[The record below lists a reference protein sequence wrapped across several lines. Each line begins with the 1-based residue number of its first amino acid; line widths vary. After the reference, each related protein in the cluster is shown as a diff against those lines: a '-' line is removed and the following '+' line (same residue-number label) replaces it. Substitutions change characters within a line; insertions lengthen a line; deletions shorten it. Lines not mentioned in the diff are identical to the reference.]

1 MDSIKEPGR
10 LTYTVE
16 EAGEMLGIS
25 RAKAYE
31 SARTGE
37 LPTVRFGR
45 RMVVPVD
52 GLLRLLGVSEDD
64 RRELVRSCLVQPR
77 DDVAVG
83 VEGDRDV
90 RVAEP
95 LRDDLGV
102 DASAERERRRRVSQV
117 VQPDLRQL
125 GSTDRVAERLADV
138 LRLEGSTID
147 LREHQIEGR
156 VDRFLKGR

>member
-1 MDSIKEPGR
+1 MDIGTESRR

-31 SARTGE
+31 CARTGE

-45 RMVVPVD
+45 RMVVPID
-52 GLLRLLGVSEDD
+52 ALLRLVGVSEDD
-64 RRELVRSCLVQPR
+64 RRELVRGCLVQTR

-83 VEGDRDV
+83 VERDGDV

-95 LRDDLGV
+95 LAHDL
-102 DASAERERRRRVSQV
+102 
-117 VQPDLRQL
+117 
-125 GSTDRVAERLADV
+125 
-138 LRLEGSTID
+138 
-147 LREHQIEGR
+147 
-156 VDRFLKGR
+156 